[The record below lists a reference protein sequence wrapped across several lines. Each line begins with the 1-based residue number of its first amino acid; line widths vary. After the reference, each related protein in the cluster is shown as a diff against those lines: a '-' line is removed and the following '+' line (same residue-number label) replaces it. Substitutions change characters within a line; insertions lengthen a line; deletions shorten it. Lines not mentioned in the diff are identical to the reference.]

1 MLNIRESTWIFITE
15 PTERLGITVWR
26 KEIIFLSF
34 QSPCISSPCQN
45 NGTCAAH
52 YEKNSYVCLCAKGYT
67 GKYYETGKV
76 LAFCNEKQYQI
87 WIESIRSRVI
97 HVTQTKPDKCSRKKN
112 NKPSRSCL
120 LFILSI
126 TSSYKAI
133 NPVCNSEAQ
142 SPPFFNWNRPM
153 WCRVFGIYSG
163 TPMVNIG
170 KMY

>member
-26 KEIIFLSF
+26 KEITFLSF

-67 GKYYETGKV
+67 GKYCETGKV

-97 HVTQTKPDKCSRKKN
+97 NVTQTKPDKCSRKKIIN
-112 NKPSRSCL
+112 QADLVYFLYSPLQAVIRPSNLCAIRKL
-120 LFILSI
+120 
-126 TSSYKAI
+126 KALHF
-133 NPVCNSEAQ
+133 ST
-142 SPPFFNWNRPM
+142 
-153 WCRVFGIYSG
+153 G
-163 TPMVNIG
+163 TDLCDAGYLGYTREDPWLT
-170 KMY
+170 